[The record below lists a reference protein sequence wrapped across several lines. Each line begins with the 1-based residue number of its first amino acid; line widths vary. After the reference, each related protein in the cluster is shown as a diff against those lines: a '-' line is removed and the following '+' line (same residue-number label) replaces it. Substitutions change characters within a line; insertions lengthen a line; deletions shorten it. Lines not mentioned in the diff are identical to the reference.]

1 MRLRTG
7 NIWSI
12 KTLKQFTQSLLN
24 FMTATLELP
33 VDLVVSVLRKA
44 GTGDSLLAA
53 LDALV
58 TYENQVEDEV
68 QQEPIE
74 WQNAVN
80 MENEVV
86 IVADEVVV
94 DF

>member
-33 VDLVVSVLRKA
+33 VDLAVSVLRKA
-44 GTGDSLLAA
+44 GTGDNLLAA

-58 TYENQVEDEV
+58 SYETQVQDEV
-68 QQEPIE
+68 DAEPIE

-80 MENEVV
+80 LEDETENVT
-86 IVADEVVV
+86 DEVVV